1 MAILVVLVLFKV
13 YNLFRPLVIL
23 VPKEVISILM
33 KYLLPIAGLLVIT
46 IILRKSWLHYFYR
59 EDGPFNYYL
68 YFYELIVNALLIFI
82 AIRFI
87 NRFERIP
94 DYLTK
99 NILQIEQKRYLIL
112 PLFLLLFG
120 WLVNSRG
127 FGTYHG
133 GQLVLFF
140 IICIS
145 VGLSE
150 ELIFRGFIFTQVLD
164 KKTLLPATAISSVL
178 FAGLHLLSLF
188 TKSQSLPDGILLLG
202 FTFSMGVFL
211 TALMIFF
218 RNIGVAGL
226 MHGLFNFIFGLSS
239 IQAYLLP
246 VNPSA
251 LVPVDSPGNSNA
263 ILTLLFN
270 VLLFGCLAWIGFFM
284 LKGRTIQWR
293 PNP

>member
-1 MAILVVLVLFKV
+1 M
-13 YNLFRPLVIL
+13 
-23 VPKEVISILM
+23 PKEVISILM

-87 NRFERIP
+87 NRLERIP

-112 PLFLLLFG
+112 PLLLLVFG
-120 WLVNSRG
+120 WLVNSRD

-150 ELIFRGFIFTQVLD
+150 ELIFRGFIFTQVLH

-188 TKSQSLPDGILLLG
+188 TKSPSLPDGILLLG

-211 TALMIFF
+211 TASMIFF

-239 IQAYLLP
+239 IRTYLPP
-246 VNPSA
+246 VYPPA
-251 LVPVDSPGNSNA
+251 PEPAELAGDPNA
-263 ILTLLFN
+263 VLTFLFN
-270 VLLFGCLAWIGFFM
+270 VLLFGFLAWIGFFL
-284 LKGRTIQWR
+284 LKGRTILWR